1 MVEEKLDNVKKES
14 YPEHLIR
21 RGKKRVIQKQ
31 KVRVDCLRFLDESKH
46 LIEEVFGEVAL
57 EMKKKSRVESIVK
70 CRYAVFYAL
79 NSVGWSKI
87 SIGWSFGKD
96 HSTVIHGLESIVGV
110 MDLVNDGYAAPEDR
124 EWVVKAKWLAR
135 KFKQKKDYDNV

>member
-1 MVEEKLDNVKKES
+1 MVEEKLDNVKRTNKAIAYEYENKKKKYKSRWECLCFLEDNKHFIES
-14 YPEHLIR
+14 
-21 RGKKRVIQKQ
+21 
-31 KVRVDCLRFLDESKH
+31 
-46 LIEEVFGEVAL
+46 VFGEVSL
-57 EMKKKSRVESIVK
+57 NIHKKTRVKEIVQ
-70 CRYAVFYAL
+70 CRYAIFYAL
-79 NSVGWSKI
+79 KSLDFSKI
-87 SIGWSFGKD
+87 SIGWAFGKD